1 MHLPRGVS
9 EVTFFNLIAH
19 TLLSKL
25 WTGVRHSRSFLEI
38 ATAYIY
44 IHMSIY
50 VLYIYIFLYM
60 LYISQVT
67 GQVVWQVEPLHIY
80 IYMSIYVLYIFIYCI
95 CCIFPR
101 WRVRS
106 SGRWSH
112 CIYINMSQVLLY
124 GNYDMSQNNATSKTK
139 VKAMKQSNIPLVT
152 RRHEH
157 KQQRRI
163 EHVWT
168 KRKTWDHFIFKTIL
182 TTHKQMNRVSRTHM
196 QER

>member
-44 IHMSIY
+44 IYICLYMY
-50 VLYIYIFLYM
+50 YIY
-60 LYISQVT
+60 
-67 GQVVWQVEPLHIY
+67 
-80 IYMSIYVLYIFIYCI
+80 IYCI

-112 CIYINMSQVLLY
+112 CIYINMSQVLLC
-124 GNYDMSQNNATSKTK
+124 GNYDMSQNNAASKTK

-163 EHVWT
+163 ENVWT

>member
-1 MHLPRGVS
+1 MWLYRPWPACSDCRS
-9 EVTFFNLIAH
+9 WMILSCTTCSPWSWYPNRKMKYFLNPYFLRSQSFIRWL
-19 TLLSKL
+19 TWILLRPWWQMKN
-25 WTGVRHSRSFLEI
+25 
-38 ATAYIY
+38 
-44 IHMSIY
+44 
-50 VLYIYIFLYM
+50 
-60 LYISQVT
+60 QVKVE
-67 GQVVWQVEPLHIY
+67 VVWQVEPLH
-80 IYMSIYVLYIFIYCI
+80 
-95 CCIFPR
+95 PR
-101 WRVRS
+101 WNLRS

-163 EHVWT
+163 ENVWT

-182 TTHKQMNRVSRTHM
+182 TTHKQMNRVSRTQM